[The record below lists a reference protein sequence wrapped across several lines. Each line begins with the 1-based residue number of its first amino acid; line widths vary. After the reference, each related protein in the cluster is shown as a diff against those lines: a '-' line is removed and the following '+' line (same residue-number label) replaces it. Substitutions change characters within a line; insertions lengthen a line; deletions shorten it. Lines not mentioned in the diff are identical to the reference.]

1 MPGRVF
7 QNLSEFGAIWIFF
20 SLLCVTNGPLSS
32 TTLPLISHPCQS
44 PKQQYTSVGGSQNT
58 ESESIISL
66 IIELGNT
73 PGNFIKTAH
82 PCPNYVSKLE
92 FMEFIVIKFQLRYW
106 RWDSQNGLV
115 YKYHRDGTRIEAT
128 LSSMPTRNS
137 VVVAV
142 ASICPPVAKF
152 YFFTRHRD
160 ISCEQRIGDKGTPNV
175 ATRVARRYD

>member
-92 FMEFIVIKFQLRYW
+92 FIVIKFQPRYW
-106 RWDSQNGLV
+106 RCVSQNGLLV
-115 YKYHRDGTRIEAT
+115 YRYPPGGARIEA
-128 LSSMPTRNS
+128 SISPMQTRNS
-137 VVVAV
+137 AVVVV